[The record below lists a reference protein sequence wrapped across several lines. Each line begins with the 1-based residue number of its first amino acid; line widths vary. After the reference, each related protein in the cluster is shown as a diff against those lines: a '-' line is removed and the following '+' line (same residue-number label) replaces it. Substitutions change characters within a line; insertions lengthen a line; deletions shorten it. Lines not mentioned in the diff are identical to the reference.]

1 MNDKIKVVIGIV
13 LVFFA
18 IIFYLVSQVSTSL
31 ENVGTNLLFIFLA
44 MVLANFFY

>member
-18 IIFYLVSQVSTSL
+18 LYSLVSQVSTSL